1 MKIDLKMSRTC
12 DKKIKFQK
20 ENGKMNIKYYSYTQE
35 IMDNIE
41 SGKIHIFPKSVDKKL
56 AKERYLESLEIDGNS
71 ETPNIFFKQ
80 PKFMGMGEFKTNL
93 FLSDEMVLREEKQV
107 IAFYRSLSKKN
118 RKELGVESYY
128 DVIDIA
134 ANFLNFFKLLKEYRL
149 TEVKDLRKWQK
160 KIYDIFLDIEKN
172 YINFLS
178 NKNYTD
184 PTFIIKDENYSSK
197 SLNGYRDI
205 VIYNKIH
212 FTPLEKWIMGKLE
225 GDGFSITLRLQM
237 DRDDFCEETL
247 AIKDVNIGD
256 KIPKITK
263 KIEVYTVDDEFT
275 ELLKV
280 MDVQDKIKGT
290 DDVNKGIRIFDANN
304 DNYKYNSFFNE
315 TKYISDLPIF
325 SLLEGLHKLLSTL
338 EEIDNELALELH
350 TVVDIIKG
358 DEISRYYNITHEELE
373 SFKVMVNEGYKYLT
387 KYVIAER
394 LGEENFIYRIFED
407 IEKMRTYDNLKKWT
421 EELTFST
428 GQLEKILDGNENIG
442 KYFEALSEI
451 EVIEDLDVVDGWK
464 NFFGHG
470 KTAEGLL
477 KLILKY
483 LEFKEISG
491 NFDTVSKKQG
501 LEEIKT
507 TEHTNLLLMN
517 ISDSFIPKNK
527 QNIFLFTEQQKKNL
541 GIKSIDDLRL
551 EEKYNLFRAVMASE
565 NTTILAIK
573 NMGSDSSLS
582 PFVEELIEQFGVKSK
597 HLKQSSENY
606 LELIKPDSK
615 VENIEVGK
623 EFFDGIKPSEMK
635 FEIGELNDPFG
646 ITAYMCDELFNCK
659 YKMYLRYLVKLNR
672 EELEV
677 ERDLTRREYGNLA
690 HELFEAVLKKI
701 ELTRDYSLLEEGKIE
716 VEIVMGVLEE
726 LVSRRRLKL
735 PRLNERYYREIIYR
749 NLADSVGEFFRK
761 ISKEL
766 RGEKVKGLLIEE
778 LLKAGINNKT
788 IDISGRA
795 KADLIIK
802 TERKDYIV
810 DFKTG
815 NLNERQ
821 LDFYSILYAGEA
833 DLTEKYI
840 FNVDKGNLEKSKKI
854 KLVKDEAGR
863 NKIDPEGKEK
873 KLGILEIE
881 LKKLLNLGVFE
892 RNKTSKCNRCEYI
905 DICKVG
911 ELDEIKGE

>member
-1 MKIDLKMSRTC
+1 
-12 DKKIKFQK
+12 
-20 ENGKMNIKYYSYTQE
+20 MNIEYCSYTEE
-35 IMDNIE
+35 IIENIE
-41 SGKIHIFPKSVDKKL
+41 SGKVHIFPKSVDKSL
-56 AKERYLESLEIDGNS
+56 AKERYMENLEKNKNGKG
-71 ETPNIFFKQ
+71 PNIFLKQ
-80 PKFMGMGEFKTNL
+80 PKFMGLGEFKTNL

-107 IAFYRSLSKKN
+107 IAFYRSLSEKN

-149 TEVKDLRKWQK
+149 TEIKDLRKWQR
-160 KIYDIFLDIEKN
+160 KIYDTFLDIEKN
-172 YINFLS
+172 YIKFLS
-178 NKNYTD
+178 DKNYTD
-184 PTFIIKDENYSSK
+184 PTFIIKDENYNPK
-197 SLNGYRDI
+197 SLDGYRDI
-205 VIYNKIH
+205 IIYNKIH
-212 FTPLEKWIMGKLE
+212 FTPLEEWIVKKLE
-225 GDGFSITLRLQM
+225 ADGFTITLKLQM
-237 DRDDFCEETL
+237 NKEDFCEETL
-247 AIKDVNIGD
+247 SIKDVNIGEEVS
-256 KIPKITK
+256 KITK

-280 MDVQDKIKGT
+280 LDVQKKIRDT
-290 DDVNKGIRIFDANN
+290 DDKNRGVKIFDANN

-315 TKYISDLPIF
+315 TRYISDLPIF

-338 EEIDNELALELH
+338 EEIDGELALELH

-358 DEISRYYNITHEELE
+358 DEIFKYYKIE
-373 SFKVMVNEGYKYLT
+373 SEDFDNFKVLVNEGYKYLT

-407 IEKMRTYDNLKKWT
+407 IEQMRTYENLKKWT
-421 EELTFST
+421 EKLTFST
-428 GQLEKILDGNENIG
+428 EQLEKILDGSENVG

-464 NFFGHG
+464 NFFGYG

-491 NFDTVSKKQG
+491 EFDPISRKEG

-507 TEHTNLLLMN
+507 TKNKNLLLMN

-527 QNIFLFTEQQKKNL
+527 QNTFLFTEQQKKNL
-541 GIKSIDDLRL
+541 GIKGIDEIRL
-551 EEKYNLFRAVMASE
+551 EEKYNLFRAVMTSE
-565 NTTILAIK
+565 STTILAIK

-582 PFVEELIEQFGVKSK
+582 PFVEELLGQFKVKSK
-597 HLKQSSENY
+597 HLKQPLENY
-606 LELIKPDSK
+606 LELIKPNSK
-615 VENIEVGK
+615 MKNIEDGK
-623 EFFDGIKPSEMK
+623 GMFEGRKPSEMK
-635 FEIGELNDPFG
+635 FEIEELKDPFG
-646 ITAYMCDELFNCK
+646 VTAYMCDELFNCK
-659 YKMYLRYLVKLNR
+659 YKMYLRYLVKLTR

-701 ELTRDYSLLEEGKIE
+701 ELTRDYSLLEEGGIE
-716 VEIVMGVLEE
+716 IGIVMGVLEE
-726 LVSRRRLKL
+726 LVGSRRLKL
-735 PRLNERYYREIIYR
+735 PRLNERYYKEIIYK

-766 RGEKVKGLLIEE
+766 RGEKIKRLLIEE
-778 LLKAGINNKT
+778 LLKHDINNKT
-788 IDISGRA
+788 IDIKGRA

-854 KLVKDEAGR
+854 KLVKDESGR
-863 NKIDPEGKEK
+863 NKIDPEGKER
-873 KLGILEIE
+873 KLGVLEIE
-881 LKKLLNLGVFE
+881 LKELLNSGVFE
-892 RNKTSKCNRCEYI
+892 RNKTSKCDRCEYL

-911 ELDEIKGE
+911 ELDEIKG

>member
-1 MKIDLKMSRTC
+1 MK
-12 DKKIKFQK
+12 K
-20 ENGKMNIKYYSYTQE
+20 EYYSYNEE
-35 IMDNIE
+35 IIQNIE
-41 SGKIHIFPKSVDKKL
+41 PGKIHIFPKSVDKSL
-56 AKERYLESLEIDGNS
+56 AKERYMESMEKNKDNEG
-71 ETPNIFFKQ
+71 PNIFLKQ
-80 PKFMGMGEFKTNL
+80 PKFMGLGEFKTNL

-107 IAFYRSLSKKN
+107 IAFYRSLSSKN

-149 TEVKDLRKWQK
+149 TEVRDLRKWQK
-160 KIYDIFLDIEKN
+160 KIYDTFLDIEKN
-172 YINFLS
+172 YIKFLS
-178 NKNYTD
+178 DKNYTD

-197 SLNGYRDI
+197 SLDGYRDI

-212 FTPLEKWIMGKLE
+212 FTPLEKWVVEKLE
-225 GDGFSITLRLQM
+225 SDGFIVTLKLQM
-237 DRDDFCEETL
+237 AKEDFCEETL
-247 AIKDVNIGD
+247 AIKDVKIGVANT
-256 KIPKITK
+256 TK

-280 MDVQDKIKGT
+280 LEIQKKIKNM
-290 DDVNKGIRIFDANN
+290 DDKNRGIKIFDANN
-304 DNYKYNSFFNE
+304 DNYKYNNFFNE
-315 TKYISDLPIF
+315 TRYISDLPIF

-338 EEIDNELALELH
+338 EEIEGELALELY

-358 DEISRYYNITHEELE
+358 DEISKYYKIVPEDFDK
-373 SFKVMVNEGYKYLT
+373 FKVLVNEGYKYLT

-394 LGEENFIYRIFED
+394 LGDENFIYRIFED
-407 IEKMRTYDNLKKWT
+407 IEQMKTYDNLKKWT

-428 GQLEKILDGNENIG
+428 EQLEKVLDGSENIG

-464 NFFGHG
+464 NFFGQG

-491 NFDTVSKKQG
+491 NLDTILRKQG

-507 TEHTNLLLMN
+507 TRSKNLLLMN
-517 ISDSFIPKNK
+517 ISDSFIPQNK
-527 QNIFLFTEQQKKNL
+527 QNTFLFTEQQKKNL
-541 GIKSIDDLRL
+541 GVKGVDEIRL
-551 EEKYNLFRAVMASE
+551 EEKYNLFRAVMTSE
-565 NTTILAIK
+565 NSTILAIK

-582 PFVEELIEQFGVKSK
+582 PFVEELLGQFKVKSK
-597 HLKQSSENY
+597 HLKQPLENY
-606 LELIKPDSK
+606 LELIRPDSR
-615 VENIEVGK
+615 VENIEDDEELFEG
-623 EFFDGIKPSEMK
+623 EKPTEMK
-635 FEIGELNDPFG
+635 FETEELQNPFG

-701 ELTRDYSLLEEGKIE
+701 ELTRDYSLLKEGGIE
-716 VEIVMGVLEE
+716 VGIVMGVLEE
-726 LVSRRRLKL
+726 LVGSRRLKL
-735 PRLNERYYREIIYR
+735 PRLNERYYREIIYK

-766 RGEKVKGLLIEE
+766 RGKEIKGLLIEE
-778 LLKAGINNKT
+778 LLKDDIKNKT
-788 IDISGRA
+788 IGIVGRA
-795 KADLIIK
+795 KADFIIK
-802 TERKDYIV
+802 TDRMDYII

-821 LDFYSILYAGEA
+821 LDFYSILHAGEA

-840 FNVDKGNLEKSKKI
+840 FNVDKGSLEKSKKI
-854 KLVKDEAGR
+854 KLVKDEIGK
-863 NKIDPEGKEK
+863 NKIDPDGKER
-873 KLGILEIE
+873 KLGVLEIE
-881 LKKLLNLGVFE
+881 LKEFLNSGIFE
-892 RNKTSKCNRCEYI
+892 RNKTSKCDRCEYL

-911 ELDEIKGE
+911 ELDENKGQ

>member
-1 MKIDLKMSRTC
+1 MK
-12 DKKIKFQK
+12 K
-20 ENGKMNIKYYSYTQE
+20 EYYSYDEE
-35 IMDNIE
+35 IIENIE
-41 SGKIHIFPKSVDKKL
+41 PGKIHIFPKSVDKSL
-56 AKERYLESLEIDGNS
+56 AKERYMESVEKNKDDKG
-71 ETPNIFFKQ
+71 PNIFLKQ
-80 PKFMGMGEFKTNL
+80 PKFIGLGEFKTNL
-93 FLSDEMVLREEKQV
+93 FLSDKMVLREEKQV
-107 IAFYRSLSKKN
+107 IAFYRSLSSKN

-149 TEVKDLRKWQK
+149 TEVRDLRKWQK

-172 YINFLS
+172 YMKFLS
-178 NKNYTD
+178 DKNYTD

-212 FTPLEKWIMGKLE
+212 FTPLEKWIVEKLE
-225 GDGFSITLRLQM
+225 EDGFTITLKLQM
-237 DRDDFCEETL
+237 DKEDFCEETL
-247 AIKDVNIGD
+247 AIKGVNIGV
-256 KIPKITK
+256 PKTTK
-263 KIEVYTVDDEFT
+263 KLEVYTVDDEFT

-280 MDVQDKIKGT
+280 LEIQKKIKDMDGENRT
-290 DDVNKGIRIFDANN
+290 LKIFDANN
-304 DNYKYNSFFNE
+304 ENYKYNSFFNE
-315 TKYISDLPIF
+315 TRYISDLPIF

-338 EEIDNELALELH
+338 EEIEGELALELH

-358 DEISRYYNITHEELE
+358 DEISKYYKIVPEDFDK
-373 SFKVMVNEGYKYLT
+373 FKVLVNEGYKYLT

-394 LGEENFIYRIFED
+394 LGDENFIYRIFED
-407 IEKMRTYDNLKKWT
+407 IEQMKTYDNLKKWT

-428 GQLEKILDGNENIG
+428 EQLEKVLDGSENIG

-464 NFFGHG
+464 NFFGQG

-483 LEFKEISG
+483 LEFKEISS
-491 NFDTVSKKQG
+491 NLDTISKKQG
-501 LEEIKT
+501 LEDIKT
-507 TEHTNLLLMN
+507 TRSKNLLLMN
-517 ISDSFIPKNK
+517 VSDSFIPKNK
-527 QNIFLFTEQQKKNL
+527 QNTFLFTEQQKKNL
-541 GIKSIDDLRL
+541 GLKGVDEIRL
-551 EEKYNLFRAVMASE
+551 EEKYNLFRAVMSSE

-582 PFVEELIEQFGVKSK
+582 PFVEELLGQFKVKSK
-597 HLKQSSENY
+597 HLKQPLENY
-606 LELIKPDSK
+606 LELIRLDSK
-615 VENIEVGK
+615 VEKI
-623 EFFDGIKPSEMK
+623 DGDEKLFEGEKPTEMK
-635 FEIGELNDPFG
+635 FETEELKNPFG

-701 ELTRDYSLLEEGKIE
+701 ELTRDYSLLEEGGIE
-716 VEIVMGVLEE
+716 VDIVMGVLEE
-726 LVSRRRLKL
+726 LVGRRRLKL
-735 PRLNERYYREIIYR
+735 PRLNERYYREIIYK
-749 NLADSVGEFFRK
+749 NLADSVGEFFRR

-766 RGEKVKGLLIEE
+766 PGKEIKGLLIEK
-778 LLKAGINNKT
+778 LLKGDIKNKT
-788 IDISGRA
+788 IGIVGRA

-802 TERKDYIV
+802 TDRMDYII

-821 LDFYSILYAGEA
+821 LDFYSILHAGEA

-840 FNVDKGNLEKSKKI
+840 FNVDKGSLEKSKKI
-854 KLVKDEAGR
+854 KLVKDEIGR
-863 NKIDPEGKEK
+863 NKIDPDGKER
-873 KLGILEIE
+873 KLGVLEIE
-881 LKKLLNLGVFE
+881 LKEFLNSGIFE
-892 RNKTSKCNRCEYI
+892 RNKTSKCDRCEYL

-911 ELDEIKGE
+911 ELDENKE

>member
-1 MKIDLKMSRTC
+1 
-12 DKKIKFQK
+12 
-20 ENGKMNIKYYSYTQE
+20 MNIKYYSYTEE
-35 IMDNIE
+35 IIKDIE
-41 SGKIHIFPKSVDKKL
+41 PGKIHIFPKSADKSL
-56 AKERYLESLEIDGNS
+56 GKEIYMQDLDRKESIEV
-71 ETPNIFFKQ
+71 PNIFLKQ
-80 PKFMGMGEFKTNL
+80 PKFMGLGEFKTNL

-107 IAFYRSLSKKN
+107 IAFYRSLSSKN

-149 TEVKDLRKWQK
+149 TEVRDLRKWQR

-172 YINFLS
+172 YMKFLS
-178 NKNYTD
+178 DKHYTD

-197 SLNGYRDI
+197 SLGGYRDI

-212 FTPLEKWIMGKLE
+212 FTPLEKWIVEKLE
-225 GDGFSITLRLQM
+225 AEGFTLTLKLQM
-237 DRDDFCEETL
+237 DKDDFCEETL
-247 AIKDVNIGD
+247 AVKGVRVGKNI
-256 KIPKITK
+256 PVTTK
-263 KIEVYTVDDEFT
+263 KIEVYTADDEFT

-280 MDVQDKIKGT
+280 LDIQKKIKDT
-290 DDVNKGIRIFDANN
+290 DIKIFDANN
-304 DNYKYNSFFNE
+304 ENYKYNSFFNE
-315 TKYISDLPIF
+315 TRCISDLPIF

-338 EEIDNELALELH
+338 EEIDGELALELH

-358 DEISRYYNITHEELE
+358 DEISKYYKIAPEDLDK
-373 SFKVMVNEGYKYLT
+373 FKALVNEGYKYLT
-387 KYVIAER
+387 KYVIAEK
-394 LGEENFIYRIFED
+394 LGEENFIHRIFED
-407 IEKMRTYDNLKKWT
+407 IEQMRSYEDLKKWT
-421 EELTFST
+421 GELTFS
-428 GQLEKILDGNENIG
+428 GEELEKLLDGSENIG

-483 LEFKEISG
+483 LEFKEIGGSL
-491 NFDTVSKKQG
+491 DTASRKQG

-507 TEHTNLLLMN
+507 MKNKNILLMN

-527 QNIFLFTEQQKKNL
+527 QNTFLFTEQQKKNL
-541 GIKSIDDLRL
+541 GIKGVDEIRL
-551 EEKYNLFRAVMASE
+551 EEKYNLFRAVMTSE
-565 NTTILAIK
+565 NSTILAVK

-582 PFVEELIEQFGVKSK
+582 PFVEELMEEFKVNSK
-597 HLKQSSENY
+597 HLKQTTENY
-606 LELIKPDSK
+606 LELIRPGSEDG
-615 VENIEVGK
+615 GK
-623 EFFDGIKPSEMK
+623 LSGGEKPSKMK
-635 FEIGELNDPFG
+635 FQVEELKAPFG

-677 ERDLTRREYGNLA
+677 ERNLTRREYGNLA

-701 ELTRDYSLLEEGKIE
+701 ELTKDYSLLESGRIE
-716 VEIVMGVLEE
+716 VGIVMGVLEE
-726 LVSRRRLKL
+726 LVGRRRLKL
-735 PRLNERYYREIIYR
+735 PRLNERYYREIIYK

-766 RGEKVKGLLIEE
+766 CGEQVKGLLIEE
-778 LLKAGINNKT
+778 LLKSDIKNKT
-788 IDISGRA
+788 IGIIGRA

-802 TERKDYIV
+802 TEKRDYII

-821 LDFYSILYAGEA
+821 LDFYSILHAGEA

-854 KLVKDEAGR
+854 KLVKDETGR
-863 NKIDPEGKEK
+863 NKVDPDGKEK
-873 KLGILEIE
+873 NLGVLEIE
-881 LKKLLNLGVFE
+881 LKEFLNSGIFE
-892 RNKTSKCNRCEYI
+892 RNKTSKCDRCEYL

-911 ELDEIKGE
+911 EVDEIK

>member
-1 MKIDLKMSRTC
+1 
-12 DKKIKFQK
+12 
-20 ENGKMNIKYYSYTQE
+20 
-35 IMDNIE
+35 MDNID
-41 SGKIHIFPKSVDKKL
+41 SGKVHIFPKSVDKNL
-56 AKERYLESLEIDGNS
+56 AKERYLESLEKDKNS

-80 PKFMGMGEFKTNL
+80 PKFMGLGEFKTNL

-107 IAFYRSLSKKN
+107 IAFYRSLSDKN

-149 TEVKDLRKWQK
+149 TELKDLRKWQK

-172 YINFLS
+172 YIKFLS
-178 NKNYTD
+178 DKNYTD

-197 SLNGYRDI
+197 SIDGYRNI

-212 FTPLEKWIMGKLE
+212 FTPLEKWIIEKLE
-225 GDGFSITLRLQM
+225 EEGFSITLRLQM
-237 DRDDFCEETL
+237 DRGDFCEETL
-247 AIKDVNIGD
+247 VIKDVNID
-256 KIPKITK
+256 KKISKITK
-263 KIEVYTVDDEFT
+263 KIEVYTVDDEFI

-280 MDVQDKIKGT
+280 MDVQNEIKNT
-290 DDVNKGIRIFDANN
+290 DDKNIGIKIFDANN

-315 TKYISDLPIF
+315 TIYISDLPIF

-338 EEIDNELALELH
+338 EEIDGELALELH

-358 DEISRYYNITHEELE
+358 DEISRYYNIVPKELE

-394 LGEENFIYRIFED
+394 LGEGNFIHRIFED

-428 GQLEKILDGNENIG
+428 EQLERILDGSENIG

-464 NFFGHG
+464 NFFGYG

-491 NFDTVSKKQG
+491 NFDTVSRKQG

-507 TEHTNLLLMN
+507 TENTNLLLMN

-527 QNIFLFTEQQKKNL
+527 QNTFLFTEQQKKNL
-541 GIKSIDDLRL
+541 GIKGLDEIRL
-551 EEKYNLFRAVMASE
+551 EEKYNLFRAVMTSE

-582 PFVEELIEQFGVKSK
+582 PFVEELIERFEVESK
-597 HLKQSSENY
+597 HLKQPLENY
-606 LELIKPDSK
+606 LDLIRPDSK
-615 VENIEVGK
+615 VKNIVEGK
-623 EFFDGIKPSEMK
+623 ELFEGETPSKMK
-635 FEIGELNDPFG
+635 FELDELNDPFR

-701 ELTRDYSLLEEGKIE
+701 ELTRDYSLLEEDGIE
-716 VEIVMGVLEE
+716 VGIVMGVLEE

-735 PRLNERYYREIIYR
+735 PRLNERYYREIIYK
-749 NLADSVGEFFRK
+749 NLAYSVGEFFRK

-766 RGEKVKGLLIEE
+766 RGEKIKGLLVEE
-778 LLKAGINNKT
+778 LLKANINNKT

-854 KLVKDEAGR
+854 KLVKDETGR

-873 KLGILEIE
+873 KLGILETE
-881 LKKLLNLGVFE
+881 LKELLKLGTFE
-892 RNKTSKCNRCEYI
+892 RNKTSKCDRCEYL

-911 ELDEIKGE
+911 ELDGIKGE

>member
-1 MKIDLKMSRTC
+1 M
-12 DKKIKFQK
+12 
-20 ENGKMNIKYYSYTQE
+20 EIKYYSYTEE
-35 IMDNIE
+35 IIENIE
-41 SGKIHIFPKSVDKKL
+41 PGKIHIFPKSADKSL
-56 AKERYLESLEIDGNS
+56 AKERYMENLEKNKGGEK
-71 ETPNIFFKQ
+71 PNIFLKQ
-80 PKFMGMGEFKTNL
+80 PKFMGLGEFKTNL

-107 IAFYRSLSKKN
+107 IAFYRSLSSKN
-118 RKELGVESYY
+118 RKELGVENYY

-149 TEVKDLRKWQK
+149 KEVRDLRKWQK

-172 YINFLS
+172 YMKFLS
-178 NKNYTD
+178 DKNYTD

-197 SLNGYRDI
+197 SLSGYRDI
-205 VIYNKIH
+205 VIYNKVH
-212 FTPLEKWIMGKLE
+212 FTPLEKWIMEKLE
-225 GDGFSITLRLQM
+225 EDGFTITLKLQM
-237 DRDDFCEETL
+237 DKGDFCEDAL
-247 AIKDVNIGD
+247 AVKGVNIGV
-256 KIPKITK
+256 PKITK

-280 MDVQDKIKGT
+280 LDIQNKVKDMGEKNRGIK
-290 DDVNKGIRIFDANN
+290 IFDANN

-315 TKYISDLPIF
+315 TRYISDLPIF

-338 EEIDNELALELH
+338 EEIDGELALELH

-358 DEISRYYNITHEELE
+358 DEISKYYRVIPEDFDK
-373 SFKVMVNEGYKYLT
+373 FKVLVNEGYKYLT

-394 LGEENFIYRIFED
+394 LGEENFIHRIFED
-407 IEKMRTYDNLKKWT
+407 IEQMKTYDNLKKWT
-421 EELTFST
+421 EKLTLST
-428 GQLEKILDGNENIG
+428 EQLGRLLDGSENIG

-464 NFFGHG
+464 NFFGQG

-491 NFDTVSKKQG
+491 NFDTVSRKQG

-507 TEHTNLLLMN
+507 TMNKNLLLMN

-527 QNIFLFTEQQKKNL
+527 QNTFLFTEQQKKNL
-541 GIKSIDDLRL
+541 GIKGIDEIRL
-551 EEKYNLFRAVMASE
+551 EEKYNLFRAVMTSE

-573 NMGSDSSLS
+573 NMNSDSSLS
-582 PFVEELIEQFGVKSK
+582 PFVEELLEEFGVTSK
-597 HLKQSSENY
+597 HLKQPLQNY
-606 LELIKPDSK
+606 LELIRPDSGA
-615 VENIEVGK
+615 ENK
-623 EFFDGIKPSEMK
+623 EGDKELFEGIKPSEMK
-635 FEIGELNDPFG
+635 FETEELKDPFG
-646 ITAYMCDELFNCK
+646 VTAYMCDELFNCK

-690 HELFEAVLKKI
+690 HELFEAVLKRI
-701 ELTRDYSLLEEGKIE
+701 ELTKDYSLLEEGRIE
-716 VEIVMGVLEE
+716 VGIVMGVLEE
-726 LVSRRRLKL
+726 LVGSRRLKL
-735 PRLNERYYREIIYR
+735 PRLNERYYREIIYK
-749 NLADSVGEFFRK
+749 NLAASVGEFFRK

-766 RGEKVKGLLIEE
+766 RGEQIKGLLIEE
-778 LLKAGINNKT
+778 LLRADINNKV
-788 IDISGRA
+788 IDIVGRA

-854 KLVKDEAGR
+854 KLVKDESGR

-873 KLGILEIE
+873 KLGVLETE
-881 LKKLLNLGVFE
+881 LKEFLNLGVFE
-892 RNKTSKCNRCEYI
+892 RNKTSKCDRCEYL

-911 ELDEIKGE
+911 ELDEIKGK